1 MRLILP
7 VASAYSA
14 IRGIMSRSMSS
25 FDHSASEPCIRSFLR
40 EIYERTSPRNIMS
53 VFVTGG
59 GSTSI
64 QWLFT
69 VPGASRSLMDA
80 GVVYS
85 RSAVESFIKDHPHD
99 ASESSCS
106 SVMATV
112 MADASWRQAN
122 KLLLAECRDFND
134 LRDARIFGI
143 SCSASLRSDS
153 PKKGAHRVFVA
164 FTTQELSN
172 VYSIEFEKGRR
183 SREDEDAACSR
194 LILEAIALA
203 SEAEPLAADYLFPKE
218 SKFTFN
224 PPTSHF
230 DAAVETVVSSSVKRC
245 DILERIYRKDV
256 HQALFVRK
264 ASHSEALD
272 ISDDGTDVS
281 LSRDFVIMEDVPLP
295 KGTLVFPGSF
305 NPLHEGHVAL
315 VVAALQK
322 ISTCNPSVTPP
333 KTTMSGSP
341 NCSEKSRSTDSD
353 SVESWKR
360 IPVVFEIAA
369 INADKPPL
377 PREEILR
384 RIQQFDH
391 FLNPALK
398 AAGLTNFAVCV
409 TSEPLFLQKSKL
421 FLDCNFLIGSDTMSR
436 IINPKYYGGDQ
447 LAEQRADELPAGE
460 REAELLRLQQQRA
473 YAMVSALT
481 IIMERNCR
489 FIVGGRVADQ
499 LGSSEE
505 RFVTLQNAFDSSAV
519 GLPSSLRASLF
530 EGLTEDEF
538 RVDLSSTEIRKR
550 GF

>member
-1 MRLILP
+1 
-7 VASAYSA
+7 
-14 IRGIMSRSMSS
+14 MSRSMSS
-25 FDHSASEPCIRSFLR
+25 LDHGASDSGIRSFLK
-40 EIYERTSPRNIMS
+40 EIYEKTSPRNIMS
-53 VFVTGG
+53 VFITGG

-69 VPGASRSLMDA
+69 VPGASRCLMDA

-85 RSAVESFIKDHPHD
+85 RSAVESFIRDHPHD

-106 SVMATV
+106 SVIATV

-122 KLLLAECRDFND
+122 KLLLAESHDFND
-134 LRDARIFGI
+134 LRDAHIFGI

-164 FTTQELSN
+164 STTQELSN

-194 LILEAIALA
+194 LILEAIARA
-203 SEAEPLAADYLFPKE
+203 SEAEPLATDYLFPKE
-218 SKFTFN
+218 RKSIFN
-224 PPTSHF
+224 PSTG
-230 DAAVETVVSSSVKRC
+230 DDNAAIETVVNNSLKRS
-245 DILERIYRKDV
+245 DVLERIYRKDV

-264 ASHSEALD
+264 ASRGEVQD
-272 ISDDGTDVS
+272 TSDDETDAS
-281 LSRDFVIMEDVPLP
+281 LSKHFVILEDVPLP

-322 ISTCNPSVTPP
+322 MSANNPSVTPL
-333 KTTMSGSP
+333 KTTISGSP
-341 NCSEKSRSTDSD
+341 NCSEKRRSTDFD
-353 SVESWKR
+353 NADSWKR

-377 PREEILR
+377 PREEIIR
-384 RIQQFDH
+384 RVRQFDP

-409 TSEPLFLQKSKL
+409 TSEPLFLQKSNL
-421 FLDCNFLIGSDTMSR
+421 FLDCKFLIGSDTMSR
-436 IINPKYYGGDQ
+436 IINPKYYGGDPG
-447 LAEQRADELPAGE
+447 AEQRANELPAEEGA
-460 REAELLRLQQQRA
+460 AELLRLQQQRA

-489 FIVGGRVADQ
+489 FIVGGRVTDQ
-499 LGSSEE
+499 LGSAEE

-519 GLPSSLRASLF
+519 SLPSSLGAALF

>member
-1 MRLILP
+1 MRLIVP

-14 IRGIMSRSMSS
+14 LRGIMSRPMSS
-25 FDHSASEPCIRSFLR
+25 FDHGADESNIRSFLR

-85 RSAVESFIKDHPHD
+85 RSAVESFIKYHPHD
-99 ASESSCS
+99 ISASSCS
-106 SVMATV
+106 SVMASV

-134 LRDARIFGI
+134 LRDAHVFGI
-143 SCSASLRSDS
+143 SCSASLRSDI
-153 PKKGAHRVFVA
+153 PKKSAHRVFVA
-164 FTTQELSN
+164 STTQELSN
-172 VYSIEFEKGRR
+172 VYSIEFEKGLR
-183 SREDEDAACSR
+183 SREAEDNACSR
-194 LILEAIALA
+194 LILEAIARASKTEALA
-203 SEAEPLAADYLFPKE
+203 TDYLFPAE
-218 SKFTFN
+218 SKSIN
-224 PPTSHF
+224 TSLRRDD
-230 DAAVETVVSSSVKRC
+230 DAAIETILSSSLKRR
-245 DILERIYRKDV
+245 DVLDRIYSKDV
-256 HQALFVRK
+256 QQVLFIKKVSRGE
-264 ASHSEALD
+264 STD
-272 ISDDGTDVS
+272 TRDDETNVS
-281 LSRDFVIMEDVPLP
+281 LNRDFVILEDVPLP
-295 KGTLVFPGSF
+295 RGTLVFPGSF

-322 ISTCNPSVTPP
+322 MSACVPP
-333 KTTMSGSP
+333 MSSPETTLSGSP
-341 NCSEKSRSTDSD
+341 NCSEKCRGNDSALD
-353 SVESWKR
+353 GWKR

-377 PREEILR
+377 PREEIIR
-384 RIQQFDH
+384 RIQQFDP
-391 FLNPALK
+391 FLNPVLK
-398 AAGLTNFAVCV
+398 AAGLTNLAVCV

-421 FLDCNFLIGSDTMSR
+421 FLDCNFLIGTDTMSR
-436 IINPKYYGGDQ
+436 IINPKYYGGDPA
-447 LAEQRADELPAGE
+447 AEQRAAELPIGE
-460 REAELLRLQQQRA
+460 RAAEILRLQQQRA
-473 YAMVSALT
+473 FAMVSALS

-499 LGSSEE
+499 PGTSEE
-505 RFVTLQNAFDSSAV
+505 QFVTLQKAFESSAV

-530 EGLTEDEF
+530 EGLTEHEF

-550 GF
+550 GL